1 MKTERFLFCIECK
14 QTNTTK
20 YTEIDSVQRR
30 QHILFFYIW
39 MAIVDVEIVE
49 EDSRELEELYWR
61 EVEDRD
67 SNNKKE
73 KKTMTRE

>member
-49 EDSRELEELYWR
+49 EDSRELEEL
-61 EVEDRD
+61 
-67 SNNKKE
+67 
-73 KKTMTRE
+73 

>member
-1 MKTERFLFCIECK
+1 MKTERFLFCIEWK

-49 EDSRELEELYWR
+49 EDSRELEEL
-61 EVEDRD
+61 
-67 SNNKKE
+67 
-73 KKTMTRE
+73 